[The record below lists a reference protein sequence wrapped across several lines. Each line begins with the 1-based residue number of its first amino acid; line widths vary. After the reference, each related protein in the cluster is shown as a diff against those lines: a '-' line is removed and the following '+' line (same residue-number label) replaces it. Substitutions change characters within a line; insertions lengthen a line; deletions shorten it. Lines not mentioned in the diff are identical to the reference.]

1 MKRSLFSFIA
11 LVLLSLQAAAQL
23 PTDPSVRMGKLD
35 NGLTYYLRHNAK
47 EAGLADFY
55 IAQRVG
61 SILEEPRQRG
71 LAHFL
76 EHMAFNGTKQFPGKD
91 GQLGIVPWCETIGVK
106 FGANLNAYTSVDQT
120 VYHIGSAPLKR
131 EGILDSCLLVL
142 NDWSHY
148 ILLEDKEIDKE
159 RGVIHEEWRTRRA
172 GMAMQRLMED
182 AMPVI
187 YKGSKYEDCLPIGSM
202 DIVDNF
208 PYQDLRDYYQKWYR
222 PDLQAIIVVGDID
235 VDQVEQKVKTL
246 FSQIPKP
253 QNAAERIYYSVPDN
267 DKMIVAVLKDKEQPI
282 VMTNL
287 YMKRDATPD
296 SQKNSERYL
305 RGDYVDGLIA
315 YMLNGRLGD
324 IRQQA
329 NPPFLSA
336 TGHASTFFVSRTKE
350 AFSLSVSCKLDNI
363 LGSITAAVAAVERA
377 RQHGFTQ
384 AELDRAKMV
393 NLTAAERRYKERNER
408 RNGYFVNKCVS
419 HFLTAEPLVSEEF
432 ELQLTQRLDR
442 EVTLDEVNRAA
453 RELISDQNQVCVLY
467 GPDKEGVTLPTEQQ
481 LEQTI
486 LTAQQQRY
494 EAYQE
499 QQLADRLVSKLPKPG
514 TIVSEKPFKHG
525 FTELTLSN
533 GMKVYVRSTD
543 FTADQLQMTI
553 KADGGTSRY
562 GDDDIPNFSLISS
575 SITEAG
581 VGDFDAS
588 TLRKMLAG
596 KAVRV
601 APSVGSRGQSISGSG
616 SVKEA
621 KTMFELAYL
630 YFTQPRRDTTAF
642 NSLMNR
648 TRSFL
653 SNRNASPK
661 VDYNDSIRAI
671 LYDHHPRMA
680 PVTQEVID
688 KADYDRI
695 FQIYKECFSDAS
707 NFKTVII
714 GHMTLDELRPLLCQY
729 LATLPSTGQHAST
742 NWDNVPRIVGGES
755 AHIFRKPMATPLAN
769 VSIYYTADVPFTPQ
783 SDLELDFLKRCLS
796 IAYTDSVREEKGGT
810 YGVGVDFE
818 LDKDDCPNATL
829 KISYNADPDRYRE
842 LNPIIYQQLKNI
854 AEQGPAAA
862 SMDKVKQYL
871 VKQYAQLA
879 IDDGYWDYVIWHE
892 LDDDADFDI
901 NYCQMVEQ
909 MTPQQVQQMARR
921 MLEARRRIEVTMLS
935 GTPETAHLHVGDMHC
950 QKCADRI
957 TRRLLAVKG
966 IDSMEADIRRQN
978 ITVSFDGSQLTAD
991 SIRTLV
997 TKAGYTPVRA
1007 CKCGKGAYAYFLIP
1021 ADQATQA
1028 TVGTALAIKGVE
1040 DANASSL
1047 RKALAVK
1054 YHHQEITE
1062 EQLLSAL
1069 RKAGISATL
1078 PKPHECKEEK

>member
-23 PTDPSVRMGKLD
+23 PTDPTVRMGKLD

-76 EHMAFNGTKQFPGKD
+76 EHMAFNGTKHFPGKD

-182 AMPVI
+182 AMPII
-187 YKGSKYEDCLPIGSM
+187 YRGSKYEDCLPIGSM

-253 QNAAERIYYSVPDN
+253 QNAAERIYYPVPDN
-267 DKMIVAVLKDKEQPI
+267 EQMIVTIQKDKEQPI

-432 ELQLTQRLDR
+432 ELQLTQRFDR

-499 QQLADRLVSKLPKPG
+499 QKLADRLVSQLPKPG

-533 GMKVYVRSTD
+533 GMKVYTRSTD

-553 KADGGTSRY
+553 KAEGGTSRY

-601 APSVGSRGQSISGSG
+601 APSVGSRGQSVSGSG

-642 NSLMNR
+642 NSLMDR
-648 TRSFL
+648 THSFL

-661 VDYNDSIRAI
+661 VD
-671 LYDHHPRMA
+671 
-680 PVTQEVID
+680 
-688 KADYDRI
+688 
-695 FQIYKECFSDAS
+695 
-707 NFKTVII
+707 
-714 GHMTLDELRPLLCQY
+714 
-729 LATLPSTGQHAST
+729 
-742 NWDNVPRIVGGES
+742 
-755 AHIFRKPMATPLAN
+755 
-769 VSIYYTADVPFTPQ
+769 
-783 SDLELDFLKRCLS
+783 
-796 IAYTDSVREEKGGT
+796 
-810 YGVGVDFE
+810 
-818 LDKDDCPNATL
+818 
-829 KISYNADPDRYRE
+829 
-842 LNPIIYQQLKNI
+842 
-854 AEQGPAAA
+854 
-862 SMDKVKQYL
+862 
-871 VKQYAQLA
+871 
-879 IDDGYWDYVIWHE
+879 
-892 LDDDADFDI
+892 
-901 NYCQMVEQ
+901 
-909 MTPQQVQQMARR
+909 
-921 MLEARRRIEVTMLS
+921 
-935 GTPETAHLHVGDMHC
+935 
-950 QKCADRI
+950 
-957 TRRLLAVKG
+957 
-966 IDSMEADIRRQN
+966 
-978 ITVSFDGSQLTAD
+978 
-991 SIRTLV
+991 
-997 TKAGYTPVRA
+997 
-1007 CKCGKGAYAYFLIP
+1007 
-1021 ADQATQA
+1021 
-1028 TVGTALAIKGVE
+1028 
-1040 DANASSL
+1040 SL
-1047 RKALAVK
+1047 
-1054 YHHQEITE
+1054 
-1062 EQLLSAL
+1062 
-1069 RKAGISATL
+1069 
-1078 PKPHECKEEK
+1078 